1 MIRETVASALD
12 SGLKDSPER
21 ETPLDRVT
29 AFAGAS
35 RLGTLL
41 WRLKYANDPRAFK
54 PASLLIGKKLPRNL
68 HGSMRI
74 TIAQRALK
82 EWCMPMCETC
92 NGAKEVMRGD
102 KMVEC
107 KTCNGT
113 GKRRH
118 TEVDRMLDGVTP
130 RMAPLLGAAFQV
142 IREHDVD
149 TAVVTLQRLDRCS

>member
-12 SGLKDSPER
+12 SGLRDSPER
-21 ETPLDRVT
+21 ETPLDRVA

-82 EWCMPMCETC
+82 EWCLGMCAVC
-92 NGAKEVMRGD
+92 KGAKEVMRGD

-107 KTCNGT
+107 KTCDGT
-113 GKRRH
+113 GKHRH
-118 TEVDRMLDGVTP
+118 TDADRALDGVNA
-130 RMAPLLGAAFQV
+130 RMVHLLALAFQV

-149 TAVVTLQRLDRCS
+149 TAVVTLQRLDRQP

>member
-1 MIRETVASALD
+1 MIRETIASALH
-12 SGLKDSPER
+12 SGLKDSNER
-21 ETPLDRVT
+21 ETPIERVT
-29 AFAGAS
+29 AFAGAG

-68 HGSMRI
+68 HGSTRI

-82 EWCMPMCETC
+82 EWCLPMCTVC
-92 NGAKEVMRGD
+92 NGAKEVMRGE
-102 KMVEC
+102 KLVEC
-107 KTCNGT
+107 RTCQGT

-118 TEVDRMLDGVTP
+118 SEHERALDGVMP
-130 RMAPLLGAAFQV
+130 RMQPLLLVAFQV

-149 TAVVTLQRLDRCS
+149 TAVVTLQRLDRLR